1 MRRSRQ
7 IGRDSLDEA
16 RRALAEGDW
25 PRARA
30 RFESALERAD
40 SAAAHEGLS
49 WAAWWQSD
57 AETLFR
63 ARERAYAIYS
73 RNKDRRGAARMAMW
87 LASDFL
93 EFRGEAAVASG
104 WRRRAARL
112 LQGLAPAAE
121 HGWLAVHEGA
131 VALEVDGAPAAGRRH
146 GARAVAIGRRVGAFD
161 VEVVG
166 RAIEGLALVM
176 EGRVGQGMPLL
187 DEAATAAAAGELREL
202 LSVGWTLCYL
212 VLACECVG
220 DFDRA
225 SEWCRRVEELAL
237 RLRFRYWRGVCRV
250 HYATVLAWRG
260 VWDQAETEL
269 VGAARDLAVSRPL
282 LAPEATVRLAEL
294 RRCQGRLDEAERL
307 FGEAPMSP
315 LATIGLARLALA
327 RGTPRAA
334 ASGLERLL
342 RRLPPEARL
351 RRAEALEVLIDAQAA
366 AGQPRRARA
375 ALRALRS
382 IARAAGTGPLR
393 AAACRAE
400 GVVAA
405 ADGAHERASRCFE
418 QAVALFARSGAP
430 FAGACARIDLA
441 SSLRAS
447 AQPETAAREAH
458 AALATLERLGA
469 AREVRRARALV
480 GRAAGAPP
488 ASPLTARE
496 REVLAL
502 VAKGLGDKQVATAL
516 GLSPHTVHRH
526 VANVH
531 VKLGV
536 SSRAAAVAQ
545 AIAQGLVAPWPG
557 RAMPEAQRHMA

>member
-1 MRRSRQ
+1 VRLSRQ
-7 IGRDSLDEA
+7 AGRDPLDDA
-16 RRALAEGDW
+16 RRALAEGEW
-25 PRARA
+25 TRARA
-30 RFESALERAD
+30 RFESALTRTD
-40 SAAAHEGLS
+40 SAEAHEGLS
-49 WAAWWQSD
+49 WAAWWLSD
-57 AETLFR
+57 PETLFR
-63 ARERAYAIYS
+63 ERERAYALYS
-73 RNKDRRGAARMAMW
+73 GDEDRRGAARMAMW
-87 LASDFL
+87 LASDSL

-112 LQGLAPAAE
+112 LQGLVPSAE
-121 HGWLAVHEGA
+121 HGWLAAHEGA
-131 VALEVDGAPAAGRRH
+131 VALEVEGAPAAGRRH
-146 GARAVAIGRRVGAFD
+146 GARAVGIGRRVGAID
-161 VEVVG
+161 IEVVG

-176 EGRVGQGMPLL
+176 EGRVAQGMPLL
-187 DEAATAAAAGELREL
+187 DEAAAVAAAGELRER
-202 LSVGWTLCYL
+202 LSVGWTFCYV

-225 SEWCRRVEELAL
+225 GEWCRRIEALAR
-237 RLRFRYWRGVCRV
+237 RLRFRYWRGVCHV
-250 HYATVLAWRG
+250 HYATVLAWHG
-260 VWDQAETEL
+260 AWDQAETEL
-269 VGAARDLAVSRPL
+269 VRAARDLAVSRPVQ
-282 LAPEATVRLAEL
+282 APEAIVRLAEL

-327 RGTPRAA
+327 RGAPRAA

-351 RRAEALEVLIDAQAA
+351 RRAEALEVLIDAHTAV
-366 AGQPRRARA
+366 GQPGRARA

-430 FAGACARIDLA
+430 FAGACARIELA

-447 AQPETAAREAH
+447 DQPETAVREAR

-469 AREVRRARALV
+469 AREVRRARALME
-480 GRAAGAPP
+480 RATGTAP

-502 VAKGLGDKQVATAL
+502 VAKGLGDKQVAAAL

-526 VANVH
+526 VANVL
-531 VKLGV
+531 VRLGV

-545 AIAQGLVAPWPG
+545 AVAQGLVAPWPR
-557 RAMPEAQRHMA
+557 RAMPESLRRMA